1 MSPGNV
7 IVRCR
12 KPPLLSDQELAL
24 ADDSG
29 GAGALEVEEAALAA
43 DGSMAQVVVVVVLLR
58 TRMCMAD
65 LLLMAVLH
73 GGQPVA

>member
-29 GAGALEVEEAALAA
+29 GAGALGEEEAALAA
-43 DGSMAQVVVVVVLLR
+43 DGSMAQVVVVLLR
-58 TRMCMAD
+58 TRMYMAD
-65 LLLMAVLH
+65 SLLMAVLH